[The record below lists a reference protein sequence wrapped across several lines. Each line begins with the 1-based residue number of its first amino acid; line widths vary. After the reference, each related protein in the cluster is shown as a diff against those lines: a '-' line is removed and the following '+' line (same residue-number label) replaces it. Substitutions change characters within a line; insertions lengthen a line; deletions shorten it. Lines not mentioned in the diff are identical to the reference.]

1 LRFAACGIFV
11 DRDPASTCIHA
22 KAHGRIDMLLVCC
35 KLLLSLVAALTYG
48 DSLTPLAY
56 LIVVCVVALVQLVAV
71 VVYQPLRQSWWNYVN
86 GGFAAV
92 FAWAA
97 GLALLALIRDKPEEQ
112 VGTTAELLCVFVCPC
127 VWLCVWVGGW
137 LCVKNVCV
145 RVRACV
151 YVCVCVC
158 MCVLYV
164 CMCVLCACVSAEQ
177 SWGNPRSLV

>member
-1 LRFAACGIFV
+1 MDAPRRLRFAACGIFV

-35 KLLLSLVAALTYG
+35 KLLLSLAAALTHG

-56 LIVVCVVALVQLVAV
+56 LSVVCVVALVQLVAV

-112 VGTTAELLCVFVCPC
+112 VGSSAELLCVFVCPC
-127 VWLCVWVGGW
+127 VWLCVWVGG
-137 LCVKNVCV
+137 CV
-145 RVRACV
+145 
-151 YVCVCVC
+151 
-158 MCVLYV
+158 
-164 CMCVLCACVSAEQ
+164 
-177 SWGNPRSLV
+177 